1 MGIFGKK
8 KDDKKEQVTIS
19 NADPKDNPNT
29 AVPQPEEAQKEPV
42 APAPETAEQVRERS
56 AIKMLT
62 TYYLDTQEIQVS
74 NVQNLT
80 RGMAEYLVNKLASG
94 YRDENIANM
103 VVMKLAHLVD
113 TSKKNQNIWVPGQKR

>member
-62 TYYLDTQEIQVS
+62 TYYPDTQEIQVS